1 MDTHATSAPPA
12 ATRPSPGAVSES
24 AAENPAIS
32 TPPAA
37 SRRRKVLRLG
47 LLAIAVVGALGY
59 ASHWWLTGRF
69 IEDTDDAY
77 VGADTTVISA
87 KVPGYISEVAV
98 QDNQFVKAGDLLAR
112 IDVRDYQAAM
122 AKADG
127 AVAAQRATLV
137 NLDATEQLQQAMI
150 NQAKAQLDAADA
162 ETQRASDDHARYQNL
177 VRTQAVSVES
187 AQRVDATWKTARADH
202 ARAEAGLLGARRQL
216 DVIESQRGQ
225 ARAALQQAQA
235 ERDQAQLNIGYTELR
250 APVDGYV
257 GNRRARL
264 GAYAAAGSQLI
275 SVVPAQGLWID
286 ANFKEDQLARM
297 QVGQSVSV
305 RADILPGREFHGH
318 IESLAPAT
326 GAQFSVLP
334 AENATGNFTKI
345 VQRVPVR
352 IRLDGTDA
360 RFGALRPGLSVIA
373 KIDTAESP
381 EHKDVAVAVQP

>member
-1 MDTHATSAPPA
+1 MDATVSPAPQHT
-12 ATRPSPGAVSES
+12 ATPTGP
-24 AAENPAIS
+24 
-32 TPPAA
+32 
-37 SRRRKVLRLG
+37 SRRKKVLRVG
-47 LLAIAVVGALGY
+47 LLTLAVVGALGY

-77 VGADTTVISA
+77 VGADVTVISA

-112 IDVRDYQAAM
+112 IDVRDYQAAL

-150 NQAKAQLDAADA
+150 NQAKAQLDATDA
-162 ETQRASDDHARYQNL
+162 ESQRAGDDHNRYQNL

-202 ARAEAGLLGARRQL
+202 ARAEAGVLAARRQL

-225 ARAALQQAQA
+225 ARAGLQQAQA

-297 QVGQSVSV
+297 QIGQGVNV

-352 IRLDGTDA
+352 IRLDSADA
-360 RFGALRPGLSVIA
+360 AFGALRPGLSVVA
-373 KIDTAESP
+373 KVDTQAAP
-381 EHKDVAVAVQP
+381 EHKDVALAVQP

>member
-1 MDTHATSAPPA
+1 MNAKVSAAPPQVD
-12 ATRPSPGAVSES
+12 T
-24 AAENPAIS
+24 PAPV
-32 TPPAA
+32 TVAP
-37 SRRRKVLRLG
+37 SRRKRALRLG
-47 LLAIAVVGALGY
+47 LLAVAVISALGY
-59 ASHWWLTGRF
+59 AGHWWLTGRF

-77 VGADTTVISA
+77 VGADVTVISA

-98 QDNQFVKAGDLLAR
+98 QDNQYVKAGELLAR
-112 IDVRDYQAAM
+112 IDVRDYQAAL

-127 AVAAQRATLV
+127 AVAAEQATLV

-150 NQAKAQLDAADA
+150 NQAKAQLDATDA
-162 ETQRASDDHARYQNL
+162 ETQRSGDDHTRYQNL

-202 ARAEAGLLGARRQL
+202 ARAEAGLLAARRQL

-225 ARAALQQAQA
+225 TRAAMQQALA

-286 ANFKEDQLARM
+286 ANFKEDQLAHM
-297 QVGQSVSV
+297 QVGQDVSV

-352 IRLDGTDA
+352 IRLDGADA
-360 RFGALRPGLSVIA
+360 AFGTLRPGLSVVA
-373 KIDTAESP
+373 RIDTQHAP
-381 EHKDVAVAVQP
+381 VQRDVAVAVQP

>member
-1 MDTHATSAPPA
+1 MTAQVGTAP
-12 ATRPSPGAVSES
+12 ES
-24 AAENPAIS
+24 AD
-32 TPPAA
+32 TPVSYTRV
-37 SRRRKVLRLG
+37 SRKKALRLG
-47 LLAIAVVGALGY
+47 LLSLAVIGAVGYG
-59 ASHWWLTGRF
+59 SHWWLVSRY

-77 VGADTTVISA
+77 VGADVTVISA

-112 IDVRDYQAAM
+112 IDVRDYRAAL

-127 AVAAQRATLV
+127 AVAAQQATLV
-137 NLDATEQLQQAMI
+137 NLDATEQLQQAVI
-150 NQAKAQLDAADA
+150 NQAKAQIDASDA
-162 ETQRASDDHARYQNL
+162 ETQRAGDDHARYQNL
-177 VRTQAVSVES
+177 VRSQAVSVES

-202 ARAEAGLLGARRQL
+202 ARAEAGLLAARRQL
-216 DVIESQRGQ
+216 DVIDSQRGQ

-235 ERDQAQLNIGYTELR
+235 EREQAQLNIGYTELR

-257 GNRRARL
+257 GNRRARV
-264 GAYAAAGSQLI
+264 GTYAAAGSQLI
-275 SVVPAQGLWID
+275 SVVPAKGLWVD

-334 AENATGNFTKI
+334 PENATGNFTKI

-352 IRLDGTDA
+352 VRLDGVDA
-360 RFGALRPGLSVIA
+360 QLGALRPGLSVVTQVNTREA
-373 KIDTAESP
+373 LQPDNA
-381 EHKDVAVAVQP
+381 AVAGQP

>member
-1 MDTHATSAPPA
+1 MDTHATSAPQSATPPGPA
-12 ATRPSPGAVSES
+12 PVSAF
-24 AAENPAIS
+24 AAENPA
-32 TPPAA
+32 TGKPPAA
-37 SRRRKVLRLG
+37 SRRKKVLRLG
-47 LLAIAVVGALGY
+47 LLAIAVIGALGY

-112 IDVRDYQAAM
+112 IDVRDYQAAL

-162 ETQRASDDHARYQNL
+162 ETQRASDDHTRYQNL

-360 RFGALRPGLSVIA
+360 RFGALRPGLSVVA
-373 KIDTAESP
+373 KIDTAEAA

>member
-1 MDTHATSAPPA
+1 MDTHATSAPQA
-12 ATRPSPGAVSES
+12 ATRPSPDPVSAS
-24 AAENPAIS
+24 AAGTPATG
-32 TPPAA
+32 TPAPA
-37 SRRRKVLRLG
+37 SRRKKVLRLG

-112 IDVRDYQAAM
+112 IDVRDYQAAL

-162 ETQRASDDHARYQNL
+162 ETQRASDDHTRYQNL

-187 AQRVDATWKTARADH
+187 AQRVDATWKTACADH

-360 RFGALRPGLSVIA
+360 RFGALRPGLSVVA
-373 KIDTAESP
+373 KIDTAQSP